1 MEGHSLQG
9 RTRISNPQT
18 SKEKADDFA
27 FQDRNQIQ
35 AGINRRDGEFLHSV
49 FERKTN
55 TSGTSSQQF
64 ITAMEELGIRK
75 TEDDFK
81 ILFRTMDMN
90 NDRSHGPGH
99 IVQCVLQR

>member
-1 MEGHSLQG
+1 LH
-9 RTRISNPQT
+9 
-18 SKEKADDFA
+18 F
-27 FQDRNQIQ
+27 RNQIQ

-55 TSGTSSQQF
+55 TSGTSSLTNQQF

-75 TEDDFK
+75 KEDDFK

-90 NDRSHGPGH
+90 NDMSHGPGH